1 MDQLGAT
8 LGHISSKDSRVTGT
22 NPLPVYKGKLAVTRK
37 EDKPKG
43 EKTEKQ
49 KQMEAYLKKY
59 GGGVCHFNTALLYTL
74 TAPPHQPPPPSPPL
88 TSANIIYLASSL
100 LPPPLFV
107 LPLGG

>member
-8 LGHISSKDSRVTGT
+8 LGHISSKDSRVTGN

-59 GGGVCHFNTALLYTL
+59 GGGVSHSNPALLYSP
-74 TAPPHQPPPPSPPL
+74 TALPHPPPPH
-88 TSANIIYLASSL
+88 
-100 LPPPLFV
+100 LPPKPR
-107 LPLGG
+107 PTS